1 MKNLV
6 YKVYKQD
13 EKKKWNNIYDIYSDG
28 TIFIPTSVNW
38 QGAEPS
44 MIREFRLSVTTEMNE
59 HIKQKKTDPESFCFL
74 RGWPPDYGYNMPI
87 ISPEEDE
94 EAFSTLCL
102 LLHDTP
108 PFKGYKIECF
118 GKGKPWIPNPEHDP
132 YRIVN

>member
-44 MIREFRLSVTTEMNE
+44 MIRDFRLSVTTEMNE
-59 HIKQKKTDPESFCFL
+59 HIKQKKL
-74 RGWPPDYGYNMPI
+74 
-87 ISPEEDE
+87 
-94 EAFSTLCL
+94 
-102 LLHDTP
+102 
-108 PFKGYKIECF
+108 
-118 GKGKPWIPNPEHDP
+118 IPK
-132 YRIVN
+132 VFVF